1 MAAPIGNKFWK
12 ARSKHGR
19 DKIFATPNDLLM
31 AAYEYFDWNAKN
43 PWYKKELL
51 KSGDRAGELVDVPVE
66 RPLSERGLCSFIG
79 VNTLYLN
86 QFEKSCKEKGEEDFS
101 KVIAHIRE
109 IIDRQQLEGAKL
121 GVFNHNIVAR
131 ELGLIERSDLTT
143 GGDKLPMATTPQ
155 VINIHPVVVAGAP
168 PIAEDNENDG

>member
-1 MAAPIGNKFWK
+1 MAAPKGNQFWK
-12 ARSKHGR
+12 LRSKHGR

-31 AAYEYFDWNAKN
+31 AAYEYFDWNAKI

-86 QFEKSCKEKGEEDFS
+86 QFEKSCKEKGEED
-101 KVIAHIRE
+101 E
-109 IIDRQQLEGAKL
+109 
-121 GVFNHNIVAR
+121 
-131 ELGLIERSDLTT
+131 
-143 GGDKLPMATTPQ
+143 
-155 VINIHPVVVAGAP
+155 
-168 PIAEDNENDG
+168 